1 MSGKHTPSPFTE
13 RTDFS
18 PSPFR
23 ERAGERV
30 QDGMLVELTYQV
42 TDRKSGHVLTCVE
55 FPLGY
60 VHGHNE
66 ILAPSVHAELEGKS
80 AGDVIEVPIDGNRI
94 FGPRDESLVFTD
106 HIDNVPEEYRQV
118 GTSILME
125 NDKGQARSFLVTRV
139 DKETLT
145 VDGNN
150 PLCGREVVF
159 RLQILTVRPAT
170 DEEMKAGGAIGAGPD
185 IDPSLMKGLP
195 Q

>member
-1 MSGKHTPSPFTE
+1 MERSGFSVLPSSKTIQNGKF
-13 RTDFS
+13 
-18 PSPFR
+18 
-23 ERAGERV
+23 
-30 QDGMLVELTYQV
+30 VELTYKV
-42 TDRKSGHVLTCVE
+42 TDRKSGHVLTAVE

-66 ILAPSVHAELEGKS
+66 ILAPSVHRELEGKS

-106 HIDNVPEEYRQV
+106 RIENVPEEYRQV

-125 NDKGQARSFLVTRV
+125 NDNGQTRSFLVTRV
-139 DKETLT
+139 TEETLT

-159 RLQILTVRPAT
+159 TLEILTVRDAT
-170 DEEMKAGGAIGAGPD
+170 DEETRAGGAIVAGAN
-185 IDPSLMKGLP
+185 IDPSLMKPL
-195 Q
+195 QS